1 MRKFKILNTESTKDF
16 AFSLIGMIFEGK
28 EVQEN
33 DREYIQLDTCDG
45 ELLFLNEEVQE
56 IF

>member
-1 MRKFKILNTESTKDF
+1 MRKFKILNTEGTRDF